1 MKGYAKLG
9 WLMGTFPN
17 TAVLRRFSALS
28 AQNLLYL
35 QAELT
40 SLEEDLR
47 KYAAEDDESSHP
59 DRNVYSLNWL
69 ALRESIAEDAEEG
82 NNKSQWEIMEA
93 IRNKL
98 EEYFNLEN
106 ALLRHTEINK
116 LSPPMYQD
124 LRFLNEWMTRTDM
137 GNVYLHGTDS
147 TTWSKPELRSDLVA
161 LKAQSSDDMFY
172 RWIYDKVTNRFHRLL
187 GCYFKNSR
195 PEAQLAGT
203 VVYDDAHIRSLT
215 KAVAT
220 VLACMLPTLS
230 IVVLYMVQTMS
241 KRLGAVTAFTT
252 LFSISLVVM
261 TNAEMIDIFAATA
274 AYAAVQ
280 VVFIG
285 TTGSGSSRTNCTVS
299 S

>member
-9 WLMGTFPN
+9 WLMGTFPD
-17 TAVLRRFSALS
+17 TAVMRRFSALS

-69 ALRESIAEDAEEG
+69 ALKESNAEDAEEG
-82 NNKSQWEIMEA
+82 NNGSQWETMEA

-98 EEYFNLEN
+98 EQY
-106 ALLRHTEINK
+106 RK
-116 LSPPMYQD
+116 
-124 LRFLNEWMTRTDM
+124 EWMTRTDM
-137 GNVYLHGTDS
+137 GNIYLHGSDS
-147 TTWSKPELRSDLVA
+147 TTWSNTALRSDLVA
-161 LKAQSSDDMFY
+161 LKAQASDDMFY
-172 RWIYDKVTNRFHRLL
+172 RWIYDQVTNRFHRLL
-187 GCYFKNSR
+187 GHYFKDSR
-195 PEAQLAGT
+195 QEEELAGT
-203 VVYDDAHIRSLT
+203 VVYGEAYVRRLT
-215 KAVAT
+215 KAVTT
-220 VLACMLPTLS
+220 VLACMLPILS
-230 IVVLYMVQTMS
+230 IVVLYLVQNMS
-241 KRLGAVTAFTT
+241 KRLGIVTAFTAI
-252 LFSISLVVM
+252 FSTSLVVM
-261 TNAEMIDIFAATA
+261 TNAEMADIFAATA

-285 TTGSGSSRTNCTVS
+285 TTGSVSNCNNCTTS